1 MNTDVIEPTDVR
13 DEPDTGTGQEPADPI
28 EAFIAA
34 ATLPPRQLPSK
45 EEIEALRNA
54 AVEALEE
61 RYGSFDPQTETKQI
75 APEIAA
81 AIEHPV
87 HRFIVLGTLSGAAWT
102 KHRTMDKLRADRRT
116 AIQNL
121 KFNYGWKPI
130 AIIRKMGADER
141 RIIDFA
147 IMNADRTTLPR
158 WTEKRAAEVAE
169 SAHQQYVRCSEYG
182 EVARPLR
189 DALLHE
195 LAEGRWEKKRVR
207 WHRLTD
213 AEMTGRREAE
223 KPVGRIYS
231 NAELARLG
239 TLSTA
244 MVALIRTGATP
255 SARRAAAA

>member
-13 DEPDTGTGQEPADPI
+13 DEADTETRHEPADPV
-28 EAFIAA
+28 EAFIEA
-34 ATLPPRQLPSK
+34 ATLPSRQLNLK
-45 EEIEALRNA
+45 EIPALRDA

-61 RYGSFDPQTETKQI
+61 LYGTFNPQAETKQLT
-75 APEIAA
+75 PEIAA
-81 AIEHPV
+81 AIENPV
-87 HRFIVLGTLSGAAWT
+87 HRFIVLGTLSGMAWT
-102 KHRTMDKLRADRRT
+102 KHRVMDKLRADRRT

-121 KFNYGWKPI
+121 KFNYGWKPME
-130 AIIRKMGADER
+130 IIKAMDATDR
-141 RIIDFA
+141 RVIDFA
-147 IMNADRTTLPR
+147 IMNADKTTLPR
-158 WTEKRAAEVAE
+158 WTEERAAKVARV
-169 SAHQQYVRCSEYG
+169 AHAEYVRCGNYG
-182 EVARPLR
+182 EASRPLR

-213 AEMTGRREAE
+213 AEMISRREE
-223 KPVGRIYS
+223 GQPVGRIYS

-239 TLSTA
+239 TMSTA